1 MRRARP
7 GPPRRWC
14 RSSSPGDPD
23 RRPPGR
29 SPGQRSPGGR
39 ARGRSAYAGLSSS
52 TRWVGAGAARGRT
65 RCPGRERAGTTAR
78 NPTPRAA
85 ESRPPPQRRAAPS
98 WACDLPSREAM
109 SIVAYSHRRRYSSTI
124 EDHMLH
130 TVLIVLHATAAVAS
144 FGAGAL
150 SLGLYMVWRGAQAG
164 ARLRRQAGD
173 WRPRYIDDIGF
184 TLIALFEGFVIVSAI
199 DLGAPV
205 WLVILVA
212 VAGVV
217 AGNLVI
223 RRVKAQLSA

>member
-1 MRRARP
+1 
-7 GPPRRWC
+7 
-14 RSSSPGDPD
+14 
-23 RRPPGR
+23 
-29 SPGQRSPGGR
+29 
-39 ARGRSAYAGLSSS
+39 
-52 TRWVGAGAARGRT
+52 
-65 RCPGRERAGTTAR
+65 
-78 NPTPRAA
+78 
-85 ESRPPPQRRAAPS
+85 
-98 WACDLPSREAM
+98 M

-150 SLGLYMVWRGAQAG
+150 SLGLRDRDSWRFRLYFWSLLAMLLFVAGALAAHWGELDLTARLVFLGLGALGLYMVWRGAQAG